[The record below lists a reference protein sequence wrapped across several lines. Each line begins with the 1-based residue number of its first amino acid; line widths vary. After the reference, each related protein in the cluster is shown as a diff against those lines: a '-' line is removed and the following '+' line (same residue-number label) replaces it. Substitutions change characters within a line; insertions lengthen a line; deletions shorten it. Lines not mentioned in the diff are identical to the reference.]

1 MVKDIFQ
8 EVEKALDNY
17 FYTSYHVYC
26 SISEEVWSP
35 DYSSVSFT
43 VNFWNDQ
50 GEGSE
55 WKEYWSIDQEGGY
68 TLRKKYMNLSK
79 NLSPIGGKSEIM
91 KILGFIFSE
100 KKVGI

>member
-1 MVKDIFQ
+1 MERNAESGRMVRDIFQ
-8 EVEKALDNY
+8 EVEKILDNY

-26 SISEEVWSP
+26 SIGEEVWSP

-55 WKEYWSIDQEGGY
+55 WKEYWSIDQEGRIHTEEKTY
-68 TLRKKYMNLSK
+68 ESLEEF
-79 NLSPIGGKSEIM
+79 KSDWW
-91 KILGFIFSE
+91 
-100 KKVGI
+100 